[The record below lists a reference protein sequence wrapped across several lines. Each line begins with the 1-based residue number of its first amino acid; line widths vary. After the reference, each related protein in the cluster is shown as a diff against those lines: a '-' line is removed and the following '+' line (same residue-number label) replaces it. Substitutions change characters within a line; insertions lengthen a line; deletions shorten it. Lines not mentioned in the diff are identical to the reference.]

1 MPNNS
6 LDIFVSHLE
15 ELLLDCGTYKNLS
28 ELLNLPE
35 SSLKCWILHKRT
47 PKLSTLDI
55 IASKLNCTTSDLLNP
70 ATLNRNGTNTNSSR
84 DNFVKNLNICFV
96 NRGCYSIPQKLYLID
111 NVINDFT
118 LISYFRVQN
127 YRTPTLEK
135 LDAIADALNIQSY
148 ELLMEV

>member
-6 LDIFVSHLE
+6 INIFVSHLE
-15 ELLLDCGTYKNLS
+15 ELLFECGTYKKLS

-35 SSLKCWILHKRT
+35 SSIKCWILHKRI

-55 IASKLNCTTSDLLNP
+55 IALKLNCTTSDLLNP
-70 ATLNRNGTNTNSSR
+70 APLNRNGTNTKPSR
-84 DNFVKNLNICFV
+84 DIFVKNLNIFFV
-96 NRGCYSIPQKLYLID
+96 NKGCYSIPQKLYLID
-111 NVINDFT
+111 NVISDFT
-118 LISYFRVQN
+118 LISYLRTQN
-127 YRTPTLEK
+127 YRVPTLEK